1 MKYLRIVIV
10 ALLLFVAGYAG
21 YMTFVANP
29 GVERELRENP
39 DGERARRVMLI
50 TLPSGQTLPVN
61 YIREGDTVFAAADGR
76 WWRQLSGK
84 GARVELLVRGEALVG
99 QGRAIED
106 DPDHRSAVFNRLRP
120 TAPKV
125 FGTLIQIDLAPGPS

>member
-1 MKYLRIVIV
+1 MKYMRIVIV

-29 GVERELRENP
+29 DVERELRENP
-39 DGERARRVMLI
+39 DGERARRVM
-50 TLPSGQTLPVN
+50 LPSGQTLPVN

-76 WWRQLSGK
+76 WWRQLSGE

-106 DPDHRSAVFNRLRP
+106 DPDHRSAVFGRLRP